1 MVQYHTYRLGCR
13 WVSGPQIA
21 ILDITGV
28 PVVDTHVLQSIL
40 QAARAAS
47 LLGAACILSGIR
59 PEVAQPIV
67 SLGMNLGNI
76 PVSANLQEGIRMALK
91 TRG

>member
-1 MVQYHTYRLGCR
+1 MGIRAQNR
-13 WVSGPQIA
+13 

-28 PVVDTHVLQSIL
+28 PVVDTYVLQSIL
-40 QAARAAS
+40 KAARAAS
-47 LLGAACILSGIR
+47 LLGAVCILSGIR
-59 PEVAQPIV
+59 PEVAQTII

-76 PVSANLQEGIRMALK
+76 PVSANLQEGIRMTLE